1 MLYERWQQIVCDFRR
16 EIAVVDFASR
26 RRWTFAELD
35 TLARNVAAQSSFAP
49 GSVLHAQG
57 AGVDFLVQTLV
68 AWRLGTV
75 LGPLEA
81 GTAPPVLPEV
91 PAGVAHLK
99 MTSATTGRARVVMF
113 TAEQLAA
120 DAAQIVSTMGL
131 RPDWPNLG
139 CISLAHSY
147 GFSNLVLPLLLHGI
161 PLGLLDTPLPESVR
175 HAIAELGSVT
185 LPAVPALWRAWH
197 EAGVLSPQVHLAIS
211 AGAPLPLPLEQ
222 LIHQA
227 SGLKIHNFY
236 GSTECGGI
244 AYDQS
249 LTPRTDAACIGAPL
263 NQVALAIGPEGCLEV
278 RGPAVGLGYWPEAG
292 ATLAGGCFQTSDLA
306 ELQEGLVYLR
316 GRAGDLINV
325 AGRKVAPETIE
336 QALRASEAV
345 TECLV
350 FGVPDADLGRGD
362 LIVAC
367 VVPRHASV
375 RDEENLRHF
384 LLARLPAWQVPKEW
398 RFVDGLAPNQRGKL
412 SRAQWRTRLGYSAP
426 S

>member
-1 MLYERWQQIVCDFRR
+1 MLYERWQQIVHDSRR
-16 EIAVVDFASR
+16 EIAVVDFATR

-35 TLARNVAAQSSFAP
+35 AHAENVAARSSFAR
-49 GSVLHAQG
+49 GSVHHAQG
-57 AGVDFLVQTLV
+57 TGVDFLVQTLV
-68 AWRLGTV
+68 AWRLGAV
-75 LGPLEA
+75 LSPLEV
-81 GTAPPVLPEV
+81 GTVPTVVPEV

-99 MTSATTGRARVVMF
+99 LTSATTGRARVVMF

-175 HAIAELGSVT
+175 LAVAELDQIT

-197 EAGVLSPQVHLAIS
+197 EAGVLSPQVRLAIS

-222 LIHQA
+222 LIHQTV
-227 SGLKIHNFY
+227 GLKVHNFY

-249 LTPRTDAACIGAPL
+249 QIPRADAACIGAPL
-263 NQVALAIGPEGCLEV
+263 DRVSLAIGPQGCLEV

-292 ATLAGGCFQTSDLA
+292 DALAGGCFQTSDLA
-306 ELQEGLVYLR
+306 ELPDGLVYLR

-345 TECLV
+345 ADCLV
-350 FGVPDADLGRGD
+350 FGVADSDLGRGD

-367 VVPRHASV
+367 VEPRPASA
-375 RDEENLRHF
+375 RDEELLRQF

-412 SRAQWRTRLGYSAP
+412 SRAQWRTRLGYS
-426 S
+426 SDS